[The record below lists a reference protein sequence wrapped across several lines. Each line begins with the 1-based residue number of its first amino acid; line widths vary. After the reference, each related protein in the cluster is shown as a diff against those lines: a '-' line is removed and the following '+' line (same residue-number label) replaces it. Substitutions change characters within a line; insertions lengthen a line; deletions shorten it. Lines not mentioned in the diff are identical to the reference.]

1 MGLFNDVW
9 EQTKA
14 EQEEKQKRKKIERLA
29 KAYKLSFEEAALQY
43 EENNKKVRELLKKG
57 LCEGIYRF
65 KSICYM
71 ANRGF
76 IFWVLRGIMN
86 PSIMTAALP
95 RGRVH

>member
-1 MGLFNDVW
+1 MRVF
-9 EQTKA
+9 
-14 EQEEKQKRKKIERLA
+14 
-29 KAYKLSFEEAALQY
+29 SEAALKSQVKTD
-43 EENNKKVRELLKKG
+43 KKVRELLKKG